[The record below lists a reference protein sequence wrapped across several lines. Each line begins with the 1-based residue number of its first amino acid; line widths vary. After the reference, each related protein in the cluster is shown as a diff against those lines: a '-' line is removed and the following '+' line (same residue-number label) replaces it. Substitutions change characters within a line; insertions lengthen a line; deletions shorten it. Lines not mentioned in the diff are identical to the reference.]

1 MSYRTTR
8 LHKIKPFSFRKRKA
22 FTEKKTTLKCFFGQ
36 TFFSKESL
44 CKNLCNLMVIK
55 GAKQMRITIS
65 GLPGSGTTTVAK
77 LLSTELSMEL
87 ISAGEMFRQ
96 IANEKELQLEQFAK
110 LAENSDDF
118 DRQID
123 KKQGEEAMK
132 RGNVIVEGRL
142 SGFFVSD
149 ADLKIWLKAPVEVR
163 ARRIAARE
171 GIAYEEAL
179 SSMKNRE
186 QSENTR
192 YEKYYGINLDDLS
205 IYDLVIDS
213 SRWSERDV
221 VEMIKAA
228 VEGVR

>member
-1 MSYRTTR
+1 
-8 LHKIKPFSFRKRKA
+8 
-22 FTEKKTTLKCFFGQ
+22 
-36 TFFSKESL
+36 
-44 CKNLCNLMVIK
+44 
-55 GAKQMRITIS
+55 MRITIS

-96 IANEKELQLEQFAK
+96 IANEKKLQLEQFSK
-110 LAENSDDF
+110 LAENNDDF

-123 KKQGEEAMK
+123 EKQGEEAMK

-192 YEKYYGINLDDLS
+192 YERYYGINLDDLS

-213 SRWSERDV
+213 SMWSERDI
-221 VEMIKAA
+221 VEMIKMG
-228 VEGVR
+228 VESGK